1 MSSTLHLAILCKATM
16 HGKVILSMEREE
28 IGSLVTNHQS
38 VFAHHKSID
47 FRVRVQI
54 LGLHLLVKRIS
65 ASRSTICEVRMV
77 SFSLQV
83 FRQIRLLRWEDQR
96 SAQHR
101 VHVN

>member
-1 MSSTLHLAILCKATM
+1 MHPAILCKATM
-16 HGKVILSMEREE
+16 HGKVILSMERKE

-38 VFAHHKSID
+38 VFVHHKSID

-54 LGLHLLVKRIS
+54 LGLHLIVKGIS
-65 ASRSTICEVRMV
+65 ASLSVICEMRMV
-77 SFSLQV
+77 LFSLQV